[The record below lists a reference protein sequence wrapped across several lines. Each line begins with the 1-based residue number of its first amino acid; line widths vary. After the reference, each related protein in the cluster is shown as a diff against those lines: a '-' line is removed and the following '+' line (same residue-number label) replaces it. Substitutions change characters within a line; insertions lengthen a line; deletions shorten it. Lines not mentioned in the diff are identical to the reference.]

1 LINGVTSEEP
11 AVTLVVAAGSVVSC
25 GPVLSGADAC

>member
-11 AVTLVVAAGSVVSC
+11 AVTRVATAGSVVSC
-25 GPVLSGADAC
+25 GSVRTGAGAC